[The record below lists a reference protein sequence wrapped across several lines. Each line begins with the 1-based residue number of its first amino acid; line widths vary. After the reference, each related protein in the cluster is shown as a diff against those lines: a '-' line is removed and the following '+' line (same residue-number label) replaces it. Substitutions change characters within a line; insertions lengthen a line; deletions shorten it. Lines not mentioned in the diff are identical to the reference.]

1 MIYEGD
7 DPDQVT
13 EKFAKEHNLAAEK
26 KSQLVLAVHDLLN
39 NKP

>member
-13 EKFAKEHNLAAEK
+13 EKFANDHNLPAEK
-26 KSQLVLAVHDLLN
+26 KSQLVLAVQDLLN